1 MANGPLVSIKRRD
14 FLRASAAAGGI
25 IATSQFW
32 WGNDLLAQDGKKDE
46 EKKTGAKHV
55 AKCKQV
61 ILLWMEGAPSQLDT
75 FDPKPDSKDTGS
87 PWKQLTTEVPTF
99 TPVEN
104 LPFMAKAAKDLCL
117 IKSMT
122 SNEGNHSRGSYLL
135 HTGYIPNPTLKHPS
149 LGSIVS
155 HQLGKKDFD
164 LPAFVKLR
172 GGPFG
177 AGYLGVENNPFVISN
192 PGARIENLDYATGV
206 DKARMDKRMKLVEE
220 MEKDFAKSRGNE
232 AVEAH
237 RAMYEKAR
245 RLMDSPLKAKFYIA
259 DEPQEMKDL
268 YGKGKFA
275 ESCIIARRL
284 IEAGVSC
291 VEVVLGG
298 WDTHD
303 DNFVRTKRLCGD
315 FDQAFAAL
323 ITDLKKRGLFET
335 TLIVWMGEFG
345 RTPRISATEGRDHW
359 PNNFCAVLAGG
370 GVKGG
375 QTIGETD
382 DRGMTITKDPVRPQ
396 DLYWTMAS
404 LMGWDTAKEFEAGN
418 RPVWL
423 ADKDSKIN
431 AKPVEKVYS

>member
-1 MANGPLVSIKRRD
+1 MANPLVSVKRRD
-14 FLRASAAAGGI
+14 FLRATAAAGGI
-25 IATSQFW
+25 LATSHFW
-32 WGNDLLAQDGKKDE
+32 WGSDLLAQGSDD
-46 EKKTGAKHV
+46 KKTTAKRGG
-55 AKCKQV
+55 KCKQV

-75 FDPKPDSKDTGS
+75 FDPKPNSKDTGS
-87 PWKQLTTEVPTF
+87 PWKVLETDTPGF

-104 LPFMAKAAKDLCL
+104 LPNMAKMAKDICVIRSLNS
-117 IKSMT
+117 K
-122 SNEGNHSRGSYLL
+122 EGNHSRGSYLL

-164 LPAFVKLR
+164 LPNFVKLR

-192 PGARIENLDYATGV
+192 PGARIENLDYAGGV
-206 DKARMDKRMKLVEE
+206 DKARMDKRMKLVDE
-220 MEKDFAKSRGNE
+220 MEKDFARQRGAE

-237 RAMYEKAR
+237 KAMYEKAR
-245 RLMDSPLKAKFYIA
+245 RLMDSPLKSKFYIA
-259 DEPQEMKDL
+259 DEPDDVKKA
-268 YGKGKFA
+268 YGSGRFA

-284 IEAGVSC
+284 IEAGVAC

-303 DNFVRTKRLCGD
+303 NNFVRTKQLCGE
-315 FDQAFAAL
+315 FDQPMAAL
-323 ITDLKKRGLFET
+323 LADLKKRGLLET
-335 TLIVWMGEFG
+335 TLVVWMGEFG

-370 GVKGG
+370 GVKGN
-375 QTIGETD
+375 QVIGETD
-382 DRGMTITKDPVRPQ
+382 ERGMTITREPVGVQ
-396 DLYWTMAS
+396 DLFWTFAS

-423 ADKDSKIN
+423 ADKT
-431 AKPVEKVYS
+431 AGKPIEKVLG